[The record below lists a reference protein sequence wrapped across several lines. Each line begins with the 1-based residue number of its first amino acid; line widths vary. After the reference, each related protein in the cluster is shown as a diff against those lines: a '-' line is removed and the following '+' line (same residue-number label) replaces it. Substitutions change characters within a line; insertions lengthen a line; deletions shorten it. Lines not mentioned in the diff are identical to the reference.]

1 MNEDK
6 SKEEIIRA
14 IQAIGLALCS
24 SHNVLMSDLF
34 EDSDID
40 EKHWVS
46 DHSREMELLKMIEA
60 ELTKSS

>member
-1 MNEDK
+1 MNEAK
-6 SKEEIIRA
+6 SKEEITRA

-34 EDSDID
+34 EESDID

-46 DHSREMELLKMIEA
+46 DHSRELKLLEMIEA
-60 ELTKSS
+60 ELFKSS